1 MKKFLSWVLSGIL
14 VATPLMAQQ
23 QPPVFVPGASPEP
36 VPVQGPALA
45 GRGLKIYVLVGRS
58 GFNRIRDGV
67 TAVPVIEI
75 RDRDDIPQ
83 EGVNVVIEVPKSG
96 PSATFPG
103 GATQRS
109 FRTNVTGQVVADGF
123 TPNQMLGKF
132 SVLVSA
138 DNGINQAKLSFQQ
151 ENTNQTLVQYQAAKK
166 NAWRKWAYIGAA
178 AAGGIVAAVILTRSS
193 GSSTPN
199 VSVNPGTVIIGGR

>member
-1 MKKFLSWVLSGIL
+1 
-14 VATPLMAQQ
+14 MAQQ
-23 QPPVFVPGASPEP
+23 QPPVFVPGASPDP

-45 GRGLKIYVLVGRS
+45 GRGLKIYVLVGRA
-58 GFNRIRDGV
+58 GVNRLRDGV
-67 TAVPVIEI
+67 SSVPVIEI
-75 RDRDDIPQ
+75 RDRDDVPQ

-96 PSATFPG
+96 PGATFPS

-109 FRTNVTGQVVADGF
+109 FRTNVTGQIVADGY

-151 ENTNQTLVQYQAAKK
+151 ENTNQTMLEYQAAKK

-178 AAGGIVAAVILTRSS
+178 AAGGIIAAVVLTRSS